1 MLKFTVVAAFTDGS
15 PSARWSDGLQEYVGD
30 FSSLA
35 KAKDLAKDIVN
46 DADVDYSLV
55 YNIDQELIAEY
66 FSD

>member
-1 MLKFTVVAAFTDGS
+1 MLEFTVVAAFADGRGE
-15 PSARWSDGLQEYVGD
+15 PSSEHVRD

-35 KAKDLAKDIVN
+35 KAKTFAKDIVN

-66 FSD
+66 FGD

>member
-1 MLKFTVVAAFTDGS
+1 MLEFTVVAAFADSRGE
-15 PSARWSDGLQEYVGD
+15 PSNVGD

-35 KAKDLAKDIVN
+35 KAKTFAKDIVN

-55 YNIDQELIAEY
+55 YNIGQELIAEY

>member
-1 MLKFTVVAAFTDGS
+1 MLEFTVVAAFADG
-15 PSARWSDGLQEYVGD
+15 PEGQEHVGD

-35 KAKDLAKDIVN
+35 KAKSFAKDIVN